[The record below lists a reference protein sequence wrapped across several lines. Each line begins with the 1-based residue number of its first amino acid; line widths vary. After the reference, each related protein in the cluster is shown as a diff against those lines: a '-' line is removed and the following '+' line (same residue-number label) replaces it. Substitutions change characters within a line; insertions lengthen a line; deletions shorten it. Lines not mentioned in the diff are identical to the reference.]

1 MTCHSPSIFISD
13 NQEVKSILRNSRLTY
28 GLLFRGNFNFTFII
42 WTELNIS
49 SVLIKKSNNFEK
61 YVSREFSGKGKI
73 ILKDGRD
80 YTANFQ
86 IYQLDPGNVV
96 GSLYYKNR

>member
-1 MTCHSPSIFISD
+1 MST
-13 NQEVKSILRNSRLTY
+13 
-28 GLLFRGNFNFTFII
+28 
-42 WTELNIS
+42 
-49 SVLIKKSNNFEK
+49 NFEK
-61 YVSREFSGKGKI
+61 YVSHEFSGKGKI

-96 GSLYYKNR
+96 GSLSYKNR